1 MVRLFVYK
9 KSPLLDLQ
17 SCAYTDFARGSFL
30 FIDCYR
36 NGG

>member
-17 SCAYTDFARGSFL
+17 SCAYTDFARGEL
-30 FIDCYR
+30 FIY
-36 NGG
+36 